1 MLGTA
6 ACVGDGTQRGL
17 LVPARYSVYL
27 LYSFDLQIRTAEQ
40 VRGNLQILTAKE
52 AGYGGHGDVETTQFA
67 CFAGTTY
74 KY

>member
-27 LYSFDLQIRTAEQ
+27 LYWFDLQILTAEE
-40 VRGNLQILTAKE
+40 VRGNLQILTAEE
-52 AGYGGHGDVETTQFA
+52 AGYGGRGDVETTQFT
-67 CFAGTTY
+67 CFTGTSY